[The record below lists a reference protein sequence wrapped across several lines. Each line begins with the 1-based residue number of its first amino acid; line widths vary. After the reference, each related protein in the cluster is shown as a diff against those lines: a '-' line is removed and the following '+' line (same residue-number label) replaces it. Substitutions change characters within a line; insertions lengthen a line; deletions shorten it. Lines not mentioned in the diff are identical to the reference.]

1 MKITVLGTGLMG
13 APMAQKL
20 AEKGYEVTA
29 YNRTPEKLKPL
40 EDAGINTTTDPTVA
54 LKASE
59 CIILMLSD
67 ISAIR
72 GVLLDTETMKQH
84 LVGKTFIQ
92 MGTIA
97 PQESKALGDAM
108 IEAAAQY
115 LEAPVLG
122 SIPQVKS
129 GTLQIMVGS
138 TPEQYDKWVGVLKNF
153 GENPLHTG
161 AVGTAAAMKLAM
173 NQLIGS
179 LTSAFASSLGMIE
192 REGVDIEQF
201 MSILRDSALYA
212 PTFDKKLERMRD
224 RDFSNPNFPS
234 KHLLKDVNLFI
245 KEAESLGLDLNLVQG
260 VKAVVEKTLT
270 LGLADQDYSALFC
283 AVAGTEST
291 GGE

>member
-138 TPEQYDKWVGVLKNF
+138 TPEQYEKWVEVLKNF

-161 AVGTAAAMKLAM
+161 EVGTAAAMKLAM